1 MRPSKRLICGLAVV
15 LGLVTTAWAVGSVS
29 AAEPEPE
36 PAVADAMI
44 EVTGTLEVHP
54 GGHGLGEIRVDD
66 GRCFDLALPKH
77 VLKDS
82 LRWLGKRVVIAGS
95 MQFRPRMDEVIWW
108 EIKDRKIEGFGC
120 SEDVI
125 YVERIERL

>member
-1 MRPSKRLICGLAVV
+1 MPPSNRLLCSPALA
-15 LGLVTTAWAVGSVS
+15 LVTTAWAVGSVS

-44 EVTGTLEVHP
+44 EVTGTLEVYP
-54 GGHGLGEIRVDD
+54 GGHGLGEIRTDD
-66 GRCFDLALPKH
+66 GSCFDLALPKH
-77 VLKDS
+77 VLKHS
-82 LRWLGKRVVIAGS
+82 LRWFGKRVAIAGS
-95 MQFRPRMDEVIWW
+95 VQFRPRMDDVIWW
-108 EIKDRKIEGFGC
+108 EINDRKIEGFGC